1 MAHPASGKT
10 ALMDAFPY
18 EVPELDLNV
27 PFDHH
32 RAVVRPEWI
41 DWNGHMNL
49 AYYVTVFDQ
58 ASGTFTRR
66 LGLGAPYREAGWG
79 QTFVLETHIT
89 YDREAHEGDPLRVTT
104 LLVDRDAKRM
114 HMYMEM
120 FHAEKG
126 YLISTSERVGIHID
140 QRTRKSSPYHPLVRQ
155 RIDQVFEV
163 HRQAPRPANVGRVM
177 GIRRKTG

>member
-1 MAHPASGKT
+1 
-10 ALMDAFPY
+10 MDAFPY

-32 RAVVRPEWI
+32 RAGVRPEGI

-58 ASGTFTRR
+58 ASGPFTRR

-79 QTFVLETHIT
+79 QTFVLEPPIT

-163 HRQAPRPANVGRVM
+163 HRQVPRPANVGRVM